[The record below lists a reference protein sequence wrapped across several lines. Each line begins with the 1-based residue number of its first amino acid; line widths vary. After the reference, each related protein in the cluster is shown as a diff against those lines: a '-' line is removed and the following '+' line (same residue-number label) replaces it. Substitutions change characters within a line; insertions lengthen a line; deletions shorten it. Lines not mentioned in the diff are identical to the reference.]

1 MASTGHT
8 TPCVLLQKGG
18 DVMSSRKNS
27 RPVVREPRGVSA
39 ERIVDEFVRW
49 ADDACAYAEL
59 CEQVRLNGS
68 LVVAR

>member
-1 MASTGHT
+1 
-8 TPCVLLQKGG
+8 
-18 DVMSSRKNS
+18 MSSRKNS

-68 LVVAR
+68 LAVAR